1 LRWAKAAKNRQKLAL
16 ARLILGWQDV
26 RKMNASENQFSLTR
40 AAPST
45 SGRAKNQILS
55 VLPVNGSWQSPR

>member
-1 LRWAKAAKNRQKLAL
+1 LAL

-26 RKMNASENQFSLTR
+26 RNMNASESQFSLTR

-45 SGRAKNQILS
+45 SGRAKNQILII
-55 VLPVNGSWQSPR
+55 NNNRRFT